1 MTLLYDWQKE
11 NVLNYKKEL
20 ELNDSTRGLL
30 ENLLL
35 YCENFNENYDSTL
48 TKEIIGAI
56 IQILKRVVELEVKV
70 YELES
75 FKEDKIKDYNDY

>member
-11 NVLNYKKEL
+11 DVDNYKKEL

-30 ENLLL
+30 ENLSL
-35 YCENFNENYDSTL
+35 YCKNFNENYDSAL
-48 TKEIIGAI
+48 TKEIIDAI
-56 IQILKRVVELEVKV
+56 IKLLKRVVELEVKV

-75 FKEDKIKDYNDY
+75 FKEDKIRDYNDY

>member
-1 MTLLYDWQKE
+1 
-11 NVLNYKKEL
+11 
-20 ELNDSTRGLL
+20 LL

-35 YCENFNENYDSTL
+35 YCENFNENYDSAL
-48 TKEIIGAI
+48 TKEMIGAT

-75 FKEDKIKDYNDY
+75 FKEDKIKDYGDY